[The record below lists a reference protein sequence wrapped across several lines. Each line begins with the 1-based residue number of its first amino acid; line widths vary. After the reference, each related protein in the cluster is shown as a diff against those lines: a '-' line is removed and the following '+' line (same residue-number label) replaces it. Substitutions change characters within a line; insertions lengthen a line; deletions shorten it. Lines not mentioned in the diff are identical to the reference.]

1 MTLCPSAS
9 NRRVFSGAR
18 AERSTNEQQHIKQK
32 ATEMATFEESLT
44 YAQENMST
52 NPQSD
57 RRRTYKEGVRV
68 LYMRENKNKGIKKIT
83 FKLLP
88 AFDPANP
95 DTRTSYTPSI
105 TPDGHIAQFAAIM
118 FSVKFAGRGDY
129 KQRRELVSRKTEGP
143 NATCPLSILMNF
155 IDQNKDDWGYLTMDQ
170 GKYGTPG
177 FVRAALPPIAPAMLA
192 NVLDMYDLGSGVRV
206 GEFSKSAF
214 MSLMNRKN
222 GLMFQR
228 NDSVPQ
234 ELLAQNYMYQ
244 YSKGDLTDPNNGL
257 VLVCERGTDKK
268 GFSGYELSV
277 ATGPDGNPWRAQLTQ
292 DQMAQRYNMADVGS
306 IVNIPTEQ
314 ELVDELVDMLRQRS
328 PKGYHEYAL
337 LKMAFNDY
345 GWVVPDPPAA
355 PAATSNISLAS
366 TPANTVTYPV
376 NVPPQPENTNAF
388 KPGVAAPMAAT
399 VAVEKMAEQ
408 PVAQPI
414 PAAPIPAFVPKQQPQ
429 TAFPPSP
436 GFAGVPGETKPL
448 SREEIMARL
457 RK

>member
-1 MTLCPSAS
+1 
-9 NRRVFSGAR
+9 
-18 AERSTNEQQHIKQK
+18 
-32 ATEMATFEESLT
+32 
-44 YAQENMST
+44 MST

-88 AFDPANP
+88 AFDPANQ
-95 DTRTSYTPSI
+95 DIRTSYTPSI

-118 FSVKFAGRGDY
+118 FSVKFAGRGDF

-244 YSKGDLTDPNNGL
+244 YSKGDLTDPNNRSRRQSMESAADSGSDGPAVQHGRRGIHRQHSDRAGTGRRTGGHAPPAL
-257 VLVCERGTDKK
+257 SEGISRICAPEDGFQRLRVDRSRSSGSSCRNKQHQPCKHSCHSGHVSYERSSTTREHQRVQAWCSRSDGGDCRSGEDGGTCRGTTDSCRADSSLRSEAAAADGISSVSWLCRCSRRDKASLQ
-268 GFSGYELSV
+268 GR
-277 ATGPDGNPWRAQLTQ
+277 DH
-292 DQMAQRYNMADVGS
+292 GS
-306 IVNIPTEQ
+306 
-314 ELVDELVDMLRQRS
+314 
-328 PKGYHEYAL
+328 
-337 LKMAFNDY
+337 
-345 GWVVPDPPAA
+345 
-355 PAATSNISLAS
+355 
-366 TPANTVTYPV
+366 
-376 NVPPQPENTNAF
+376 PPQVGGRP
-388 KPGVAAPMAAT
+388 
-399 VAVEKMAEQ
+399 
-408 PVAQPI
+408 
-414 PAAPIPAFVPKQQPQ
+414 
-429 TAFPPSP
+429 
-436 GFAGVPGETKPL
+436 
-448 SREEIMARL
+448 
-457 RK
+457 